1 MLGAV
6 GIMIGDKQKE
16 RQNNKTLI
24 PGFVF
29 MKFLDLFR
37 TLNNVI

>member
-16 RQNNKTLI
+16 RQKIHKNNGKKSIEIMATLA
-24 PGFVF
+24 
-29 MKFLDLFR
+29 
-37 TLNNVI
+37 